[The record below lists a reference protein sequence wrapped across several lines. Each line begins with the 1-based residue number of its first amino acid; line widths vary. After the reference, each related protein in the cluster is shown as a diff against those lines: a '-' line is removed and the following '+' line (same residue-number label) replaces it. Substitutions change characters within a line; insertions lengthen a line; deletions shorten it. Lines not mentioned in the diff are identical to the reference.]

1 MKLTYLPQVFI
12 FLENNM
18 SACFRVKEGA
28 TILFNDSCNLLRLY
42 CVGGRWMDE
51 WMNEWMNMEKFWNDS
66 GMGRVKYLE
75 KNLFSA
81 PLSAKN
87 ST

>member
-51 WMNEWMNMEKFWNDS
+51 
-66 GMGRVKYLE
+66 
-75 KNLFSA
+75 
-81 PLSAKN
+81 
-87 ST
+87 